1 MEQGGGAAARPRL
14 SIRDLRVLLRAAEYG
29 LDRLSGEIVQRAL
42 RDEPTESLERLVDA
56 IEAAIER
63 AEQALER
70 S

>member
-1 MEQGGGAAARPRL
+1 
-14 SIRDLRVLLRAAEYG
+14 VLLRAAEYG